1 MIGQCI
7 APLTAVTPSG
17 DSYSYCDQNLVVG
30 LTIHSDSLQNSSV
43 VPIAEHFVALDCMHA
58 DDVGA
63 SFCHAMRNLQILCE
77 A

>member
-1 MIGQCI
+1 VLRC
-7 APLTAVTPSG
+7 AVDFMPFRT
-17 DSYSYCDQNLVVG
+17 G
-30 LTIHSDSLQNSSV
+30 LPIHSDSLQNSSV

-63 SFCHAMRNLQILCE
+63 SFCHAMRNLQFFFE